1 VVDAD
6 HLRASSREGQ
16 GAVTSPAA
24 KVEHSLARHVTTQAQ
39 LVVSRLHAANL
50 RRHDATS
57 GGHRGRRSTLIEMT
71 FRPEALRGANASGPG
86 VIDYRLARRALLT
99 EYRKGRL
106 ARHQVCD
113 AHPELVRA
121 AREVGSPTRV
131 ECPVCTERA
140 GEGTTLVLVTYVFGP
155 RLPAHG
161 RCITQKTELA
171 KLDQRN
177 DSLTAYVVEV
187 CPDCHWHHLTRSYA
201 LGRATRRTR

>member
-1 VVDAD
+1 MQRDERGTPD
-6 HLRASSREGQ
+6 
-16 GAVTSPAA
+16 
-24 KVEHSLARHVTTQAQ
+24 LAQYPDPV
-39 LVVSRLHAANL
+39 
-50 RRHDATS
+50 
-57 GGHRGRRSTLIEMT
+57 T
-71 FRPEALRGANASGPG
+71 FRPEALRGANSTGPG

-113 AHPELVRA
+113 AHPELIRA

-140 GEGTTLVLVTYVFGP
+140 GEGTTIVLVTYVFGP

-161 RCITQKTELA
+161 RCITAKTELA

-177 DSLTAYVVEV
+177 DVLTAYVVEV
-187 CPDCHWHHLTRSYA
+187 CPECHWHHLTRSYS
-201 LGRATRRTR
+201 LGRSTARRRG